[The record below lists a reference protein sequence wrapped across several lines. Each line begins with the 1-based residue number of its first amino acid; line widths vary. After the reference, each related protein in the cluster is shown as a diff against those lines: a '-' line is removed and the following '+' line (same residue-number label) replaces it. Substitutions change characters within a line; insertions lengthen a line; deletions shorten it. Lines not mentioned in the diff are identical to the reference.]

1 VKTLLWK
8 VLLYPNLLSGL
19 AVGNLV
25 VPEPFEDFLQ
35 LPRKLPEKGRR
46 QHPSYIMH
54 QLIMHNFSNAP
65 REMPEREL
73 PFRAAEE

>member
-1 VKTLLWK
+1 MAWIQSDLHREDLALESVVVSEL
-8 VLLYPNLLSGL
+8 VSGL

-46 QHPSYIMH
+46 Q
-54 QLIMHNFSNAP
+54 QLSDLYNA
-65 REMPEREL
+65 L
-73 PFRAAEE
+73 INYA